1 MAHGDEREHERLV
14 QDDPEV
20 VEGEDEFPREPAPPR
35 DPYTPEPGPSPG
47 ERRAF
52 RLLPLVWIVVL
63 VLAAIILVAVFR

>member
-20 VEGEDEFPREPAPPR
+20 VEGEDEFPREPTPPR
-35 DPYTPEPGPSPG
+35 APYPPEPGPSPG